1 MRTTEIYM
9 PLMREAEGHWYWP
22 GSTSPATL
30 LALALLLAAF
40 VYGYRYPAMKAD
52 EAIQRIEAV
61 NQLIDQ
67 SAQHTQTALSR
78 LQGLMADQPE
88 WLRQVATAQTTELQA
103 QLSMVKPLS
112 KEQILQ
118 KAVVQE
124 EQYDQAQQVIAASP
138 FKGLTKLQIPLSAEG
153 KRYLDALEVKRPSRF
168 EYQRISDGLLDAL
181 PVLQEG
187 FKLQA
192 QTENMVHRLD
202 VQLSGD
208 KAGIPRPAASAAHQT
223 TDYEPRK
230 QAPELEQPLPSSTS
244 PVDTLSSAIR
254 QAEKNAERQQRQAEL
269 EAQNSA
275 RLAEREARS
284 VEQKAQR
291 EQQKAQRTAIQRQRE
306 VERQATAVE
315 EATRRADQESERRV
329 AAAKRQAEAASEAKQ
344 RECTASLMARAQCA
358 AQGYNPLTGRKN

>member
-1 MRTTEIYM
+1 MKTTEIYM

-103 QLSMVKPLS
+103 QLSLVKPLS

-118 KAVVQE
+118 KAVVQQ

-168 EYQRISDGLLDAL
+168 EYQRLSDGLLDAL
-181 PVLQEG
+181 PVLQEV

-202 VQLSGD
+202 VQLNGD
-208 KAGIPRPAASAAHQT
+208 KAGVPGPAAEQAS
-223 TDYEPRK
+223 DYESGEQLYERQQPEPK
-230 QAPELEQPLPSSTS
+230 APIDE
-244 PVDTLSSAIR
+244 LSSAIR
-254 QAEKNAERQQRQAEL
+254 KAERSAEQQKQQAKLEAQNQASQAERDARQAEL
-269 EAQNSA
+269 Q
-275 RLAEREARS
+275 AERE
-284 VEQKAQR
+284 QHKAQR
-291 EQQKAQRTAIQRQRE
+291 LSIQRQRDI
-306 VERQATAVE
+306 ERQASVAA
-315 EATRRADQESERRV
+315 EATRRAEQDSERRL
-329 AAAKRQAEAASEAKQ
+329 AAAKRQSEAAAEAKQ
-344 RECTASLMARAQCA
+344 RECTASIMARARCA
-358 AQGYNPLTGRKN
+358 AQGYNPLTGARN

>member
-9 PLMREAEGHWYWP
+9 PLMREAESHWYWP

-78 LQGLMADQPE
+78 LQSLMADQPE

-103 QLSMVKPLS
+103 QLSLVKPLS

-118 KAVVQE
+118 KAVMQQ

-153 KRYLDALEVKRPSRF
+153 KMYLDALEVKRPSRF
-168 EYQRISDGLLDAL
+168 EYQRLSDGLLDAL
-181 PVLQEG
+181 PVLHEG

-202 VQLSGD
+202 VQLNGD
-208 KAGIPRPAASAAHQT
+208 KAGAPGPAAEQAS
-223 TDYEPRK
+223 DYK
-230 QAPELEQPLPSSTS
+230 GGEQPYGQQSKPKA
-244 PVDTLSSAIR
+244 PIDELSSAVR
-254 QAEKNAERQQRQAEL
+254 KAERNAEQQKQQAKLEAQNQAREAERDARQAEL
-269 EAQNSA
+269 Q
-275 RLAEREARS
+275 AE
-284 VEQKAQR
+284 R
-291 EQQKAQRTAIQRQRE
+291 EQQKAQRLSIQRQRDTD
-306 VERQATAVE
+306 RQASVAA
-315 EATRRADQESERRV
+315 EATRRAEQDSERRL
-329 AAAKRQAEAASEAKQ
+329 AAAKRQSEAAAEAKQ
-344 RECTASLMARAQCA
+344 KECTASIMARARCA
-358 AQGYNPLTGRKN
+358 AQGYNPLTGARNR

>member
-1 MRTTEIYM
+1 MKTTEIYM

-22 GSTSPATL
+22 GSTSPSTL

-78 LQGLMADQPE
+78 LQGLMTDQPE
-88 WLRQVATAQTTELQA
+88 WLRQVAKAQTAELQA
-103 QLSMVKPLS
+103 QLSLVKPLS

-118 KAVVQE
+118 KAVLQQ
-124 EQYDQAQQVIAASP
+124 EQYDQAQQLITASP

-168 EYQRISDGLLDAL
+168 EYQRLSDGLFDAL

-187 FKLQA
+187 FKLQV

-202 VQLSGD
+202 VQLNGD
-208 KAGIPRPAASAAHQT
+208 KAGAPGQAAEQAS
-223 TDYEPRK
+223 DYDGGEQLSDRQQPNPK
-230 QAPELEQPLPSSTS
+230 API
-244 PVDTLSSAIR
+244 DKLSSAIR
-254 QAEKNAERQQRQAEL
+254 KAERNAEQQEQQAKLEAQNQARQAERDARQAEL
-269 EAQNSA
+269 Q
-275 RLAEREARS
+275 AE
-284 VEQKAQR
+284 R
-291 EQQKAQRTAIQRQRE
+291 EQQKAQRLSIQRQRDTD
-306 VERQATAVE
+306 RQASVAA
-315 EATRRADQESERRV
+315 EATRRAEQDSERRL
-329 AAAKRQAEAASEAKQ
+329 AAAKRQSEAAAEAKQ
-344 RECTASLMARAQCA
+344 RECTASIMARARCA
-358 AQGYNPLTGRKN
+358 AQGYNPLTGARK